1 MYLEDFMMNKPYR
14 LDTDHDLQ
22 ERSKHWWDQ
31 NPMSYDWHKNV
42 AEAEG
47 TVEFFNEIDRRFFE
61 ASPYFKGI
69 RPFDRLINFDRL
81 KGKKVLEVGCG
92 LGGHAQLLAGVGCN
106 LTAIDFT
113 PRAVQM
119 TQRRLALRGLNAE
132 VKLMNAEQLQ
142 FPDQTF
148 DFVWSWGVI
157 HHSVHPEKIA
167 KEVHRV
173 LRPSGE
179 FRVMVYH
186 RRSLNTCASIAR
198 GVLSGKVFKGMGL
211 SDILNYYS
219 DGYIARFY
227 TRSELSRMLRDCGF
241 GTVVTQV
248 LGQKN
253 ELVPIPGRGA
263 VGRLKSVLVAS
274 VPDVVA
280 ESILSRAGGFLFAI
294 AEKDQV

>member
-1 MYLEDFMMNKPYR
+1 MRNKPYK
-14 LDTDHDLQ
+14 LDKNHDLQ
-22 ERSKHWWDQ
+22 EHSKHWWDQ
-31 NPMSYDWHKNV
+31 NPMSYDWHKTV

-47 TVEFFNEIDRRFFE
+47 TVEFFEEIDRRFFE

-69 RPFDRLINFDRL
+69 RPFDRLINFERL
-81 KGKKVLEVGCG
+81 QGKKVLEVGCG
-92 LGGHAQLLAGVGCN
+92 LGAHSQLLADAGCN
-106 LTAIDFT
+106 LTAIDIT

-132 VKLMNAEQLQ
+132 VKLMDAEQLQ

-157 HHSVHPEKIA
+157 HHAAYPEKIA
-167 KEVHRV
+167 KEVYRV

-186 RRSLNTCASIAR
+186 RRSLNTCASVAR
-198 GVLSGKVFKGMGL
+198 AVLSGKVFKGIGL
-211 SDILNYYS
+211 SDILSYYS

-227 TRSELSRMLRDCGF
+227 RRSEFARMLRDSGF
-241 GTVVTQV
+241 GTVLTQI

-263 VGRLKSVLVAS
+263 AGRLKSTFVAS
-274 VPDVVA
+274 IPDGVA
-280 ESILSRAGGFLFAI
+280 ESILSRVGGFLFAI
-294 AEKDQV
+294 AEKDRV